1 MVPASAIIV
10 TLLAVAGSPAPSATV
25 PPFASPPPLP
35 KVPVVAPGY
44 RAPRISTPP
53 ASIVGVTQQPFVG
66 LTLQN
71 AIGMALANNP
81 DLQVARAN
89 GRIAAYQILAAQ
101 GAYDVRLS
109 IEPQYQY
116 SAQAP
121 QNAFFAGPNFGPIVQ
136 RTAAVNGSAQATLP
150 NGQQFSVGLNGNQTY
165 NNTTINTFNPYY
177 PTQFSASFTQP
188 FGRGRNLTEQGH
200 QLQLA
205 IINQSTTRQQALT
218 TVSGTVAQVENAYWD
233 LVSAWRNVA
242 IQEESLRTTIVQQR
256 SNVRLARQ
264 GANAPIDVVQSNAQ
278 IALFEEDVYSA
289 LQNVAQLQNQLKLLI
304 LANPNDAIWNANLVP
319 VTPALELPNVAP
331 LPDLVTAALRQRPEV
346 AGAGAALRTAAEN
359 VRYAANQTKPQVDL
373 QLGYQS
379 NGFAGTEVPPGPFFQ
394 SSAQELIA
402 INELIAAVNPT
413 LPPSQQ
419 IPMLPAQN
427 QTVPRY
433 LVGGLS
439 RSIANLLANRFPT
452 YTAGVLVSFPIGDR
466 TARANLGIAQE
477 QRRIAQVQEAST
489 IARVVSDVRN
499 ALQSYQSALSRL
511 RAATTAREASEA
523 VLASERRRFRAGE
536 STTFLVL
543 QREIEVADARGREL
557 QAQTD
562 LNKAVVELQRST
574 GTILGA
580 NNVTLP

>member
-1 MVPASAIIV
+1 MVPASAVIA
-10 TLLAVAGSPAPSATV
+10 TLLAVTGTPAPAATV
-25 PPFASPPPLP
+25 PPPATPPPLP
-35 KVPVVAPGY
+35 AVPAVAPGY
-44 RAPRISTPP
+44 RAPQVPTPP
-53 ASIVGVTQQPFVG
+53 AGIVGVTQQPFVG

-81 DLQVARAN
+81 DLQIARAN
-89 GRIAAYQILAAQ
+89 NRIAAYQIQAAQ

-109 IEPQYQY
+109 IEPQYLY
-116 SAQAP
+116 SSQAP

-136 RTAAVNGSAQATLP
+136 RTAAINGNAQATLP
-150 NGQQFSVGLNGNQTY
+150 NGQQFNVGLSGNQTY

-188 FGRGRNLTEQGH
+188 LGRGRNVTEQGH

-205 IINQSTTRQQALT
+205 IINQQTTRQQALT

-242 IQEESLRTTIVQQR
+242 IQEESLRNTIVQQR

-278 IALFEEDVYSA
+278 IAVFQEDVYSA
-289 LQNVAQLQNQLKLLI
+289 LQNVAQLQNQLKSLI
-304 LANPNDAIWNANLVP
+304 LANANDAIWNANVVP
-319 VTPALELPNVAP
+319 VTPALELPRVP
-331 LPDLVTAALRQRPEV
+331 SLPDLVTAALRGRPEV
-346 AGAGAALRTAAEN
+346 AQAAAALRSAAEN
-359 VRYAANQTKPQVDL
+359 LRYAANQTRPQVDL

-379 NGFAGTEVPPGPFFQ
+379 NGFAGTTVPPGPFFQ
-394 SSAQELIA
+394 SNAQQLMA

-413 LPPSQQ
+413 LPVSQQ
-419 IPMLPAQN
+419 IPLLPMQN
-427 QTVPRY
+427 ETVPGY
-433 LVGGLS
+433 LAGGLD

-477 QRRIAQVQEAST
+477 QQRIALLQEAST
-489 IARVVSDVRN
+489 IQRVTSDVRN
-499 ALQSYQSALSRL
+499 ALQSYESALARL
-511 RAATTAREASEA
+511 AAARTAREASEA

-543 QREIEVADARGREL
+543 QRQIEVADNRGREL
-557 QAQTD
+557 EAQTD

-574 GTILGA
+574 GTILTA
-580 NNVTLP
+580 NSVTLP